1 MAHSTRDSV
10 STGESLLAFFA
21 LLTCSSLS
29 DEANKTKP
37 LNIERPQ
44 QFQLSLTNLSSTYQ
58 MVSGKGSFKD
68 LKFYKECMAH
78 EIFCHPAIWQFSMA
92 DISFNI
98 TLKR

>member
-37 LNIERPQ
+37 LNIEKPQ
-44 QFQLSLTNLSSTYQ
+44 QFQLSL
-58 MVSGKGSFKD
+58 K
-68 LKFYKECMAH
+68 
-78 EIFCHPAIWQFSMA
+78 I
-92 DISFNI
+92 
-98 TLKR
+98 

>member
-1 MAHSTRDSV
+1 
-10 STGESLLAFFA
+10 
-21 LLTCSSLS
+21 
-29 DEANKTKP
+29 
-37 LNIERPQ
+37 
-44 QFQLSLTNLSSTYQ
+44 

-78 EIFCHPAIWQFSMA
+78 ESFCHPAIWQFSMA